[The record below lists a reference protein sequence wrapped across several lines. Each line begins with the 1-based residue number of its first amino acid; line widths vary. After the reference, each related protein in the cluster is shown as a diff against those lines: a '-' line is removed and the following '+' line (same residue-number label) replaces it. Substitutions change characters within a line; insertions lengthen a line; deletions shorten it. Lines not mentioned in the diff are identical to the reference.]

1 MKVFYTYC
9 KENGEVIGIT
19 DSEIAPEYSTTL
31 IYNGNFVKPYFDFEE
46 NIFYEGASEQEL
58 SDSLKKSVPNEITL
72 GKFMT
77 YLSLIGLE
85 QVILD
90 EIELMQ
96 DEQSKLVIKTYL
108 KYGGFVER
116 NSNSTLFFQSI
127 LQKNDEEVDEIF
139 INANNI
145 IL

>member
-46 NIFYEGASEQEL
+46 NVFYERATEQEIKQ
-58 SDSLKKSVPNEITL
+58 S
-72 GKFMT
+72 KFIYEVALWKIRAVLASMD
-77 YLSLIGLE
+77 LE
-85 QVILD
+85 QSVLD
-90 EIELMQ
+90 AINALPNPPRIGA
-96 DEQSKLVIKTYL
+96 LYIWN
-108 KYGGFVER
+108 YGTSIER
-116 NSNSTLFFQSI
+116 NSQTIGFIQLTLQ
-127 LQKNDEEVDEIF
+127 LTDEQVDEIF

-145 IL
+145 VL